1 MWLSRLRLEK
11 FGGFADWPLDGLG
24 PGLNLLFGPNESG
37 KTTLMMF
44 LRAML
49 FGFSTR
55 GKTLYDPLDGS
66 EPGGNLELV
75 DHKGQPW
82 GLERR
87 GRGRKARVTV
97 SGPSGALQGE
107 AAVQQLLQNLT
118 REVYENIFA
127 FGLKELSEI
136 ATLNQREV
144 QHLLYSASMGL
155 GGVSLKAVEDDLD
168 RQIGDLYKP
177 RASAKEINLLLTQ
190 LAETRAAI
198 GALENQPREYQELK
212 VFLESLEG
220 DLRQLGREREALAG
234 EVRWLEKLRQSWD
247 VWQELRQCQGELA
260 GLPDPGPFPED
271 GLKRWETA
279 QASLAEVEDQLQH
292 WSGELAR
299 LQEEPVGPI
308 RAPLLEM
315 AGAIRDLW
323 DERVLSREK
332 SQELRD
338 REAAA
343 AGARDR
349 LADSLAVLGPAWT
362 EARLDDFNPPLA
374 WQAALPQWPHRL
386 EAAATELRRSEDR
399 AQGWAEKLVEQEGAR
414 DRAAAGPFRES
425 RGFLWSFAAL
435 GLILA
440 LVAAGVSFFLKQWD
454 LARLLAAGAGM
465 AWLADLAYL
474 VQLRLAQ
481 QRRLRELESDLEQ
494 TRGAGRVAA
503 ESVEQEHLRLEAVR
517 EEWRRLLGE
526 WSLDPEISPYAALEI
541 LRAAGQAR
549 GQLLGVRE
557 ARGAVQTLTEYLDG
571 YSRRLAQVLAQGGE
585 APTAPEDIHRTLEH
599 LKAGLDGSIMN
610 QARQQQ
616 LAQKIAA
623 AESHRDSWQAKTD
636 RVHRELSRLLQ
647 AAQAPDEEE
656 FRRRAALCQR
666 RQELAQNCSLLT
678 AQLHLLAG
686 APQDLEGLR
695 TDLEKTALD
704 ELEERLLQARSR
716 LLELEGRLAAAQE
729 ERGKTKHR
737 LENLARAD
745 DLSQALFTEQTLA
758 ARLKSA
764 AHRWAVFILSR
775 HFLEWGRRGFEA
787 EYQPQVLQRAS
798 TAFELMTEGRYRRV
812 LAALEG
818 EKFLVVNRDGG
829 HVGAEHLSRGT
840 QEQLY
845 LAMRFALVQEYS
857 QGGQNLPL
865 ILDDILVNFDHR
877 RTRQAVRLLQEM
889 SRSHQLLLFTC
900 HPHVVDL
907 VREALGP
914 EAPEPI
920 TLENRHGGPGGPYH
934 H

>member
-1 MWLSRLRLEK
+1 
-11 FGGFADWPLDGLG
+11 
-24 PGLNLLFGPNESG
+24 
-37 KTTLMMF
+37 
-44 LRAML
+44 
-49 FGFSTR
+49 
-55 GKTLYDPLDGS
+55 
-66 EPGGNLELV
+66 
-75 DHKGQPW
+75 
-82 GLERR
+82 
-87 GRGRKARVTV
+87 
-97 SGPSGALQGE
+97 
-107 AAVQQLLQNLT
+107 
-118 REVYENIFA
+118 
-127 FGLKELSEI
+127 
-136 ATLNQREV
+136 
-144 QHLLYSASMGL
+144 
-155 GGVSLKAVEDDLD
+155 
-168 RQIGDLYKP
+168 
-177 RASAKEINLLLTQ
+177 
-190 LAETRAAI
+190 
-198 GALENQPREYQELK
+198 
-212 VFLESLEG
+212 
-220 DLRQLGREREALAG
+220 
-234 EVRWLEKLRQSWD
+234 
-247 VWQELRQCQGELA
+247 LA

-279 QASLAEVEDQLQH
+279 QASLAEVEDQLKH

-323 DERVLSREK
+323 DERVLFREK

-343 AGARDR
+343 AGAGVR

-362 EARLDDFNPPLA
+362 EARLDDFNPPLT

-386 EAAATELRRSEDR
+386 EAAAAELRRAEDR
-399 AQGWAEKLVEQEGAR
+399 AQGWAEKLAEQEGAR

-435 GLILA
+435 GLILVLA
-440 LVAAGVSFFLKQWD
+440 AAGVFFFLKQGD

-494 TRGAGRVAA
+494 TRGAGRLAA
-503 ESVEQEHLRLEAVR
+503 ESVDQERLRLEAVR

-526 WSLDPEISPYAALEI
+526 WSLDPELSPYAALEI

-549 GQLLGVRE
+549 GQLLGLGETRE
-557 ARGAVQTLTEYLDG
+557 VIRALKEYLDG
-571 YSRRLAQVLAQGGE
+571 YSRRLAQVLAHGGEGE
-585 APTAPEDIHRTLEH
+585 APAAPEDIHRTLEH
-599 LKAGLDGSIMN
+599 LKAALDESILN
-610 QARQQQ
+610 QERQQQ
-616 LAQKIAA
+616 LAQKSAA
-623 AESHRDSWQAKTD
+623 AESYRDSWQAKTD
-636 RVHRELSRLLQ
+636 RLRRESSRLLQ
-647 AAQAPDEEE
+647 AAEAPDEEE

-666 RQELAQNCSLLT
+666 RQELAQNCSRLT

-686 APQDLEGLR
+686 APQDLERLE
-695 TDLEKTALD
+695 TDLEKTALN
-704 ELEERLLQARSR
+704 ELKEGLLQARSR
-716 LLELEGRLAAAQE
+716 LLELEGRLAAAQG
-729 ERGKTKHR
+729 ERGKTRHR

-745 DLSQALFTEQTLA
+745 DLSRALLTEQTLA
-758 ARLKSA
+758 ARLQSA

-787 EYQPQVLQRAS
+787 EYQPQVLKRAS

-857 QGGQNLPL
+857 QGGRNLPL

-877 RTRQAVRLLQEM
+877 RARQAVRLLQEM

-920 TLENRHGGPGGPYH
+920 TLENRHGGP
-934 H
+934 